1 MQLKEEQRGKYLL
14 IFAAGRLDAS
24 WSDYFRDEILKHIR
38 NGHHYIV
45 LDGTESVFLSS
56 AGIRS
61 ILQVYKELKTGRG
74 SFLIVNATSFVNQ
87 TLKRPVLMCGLGNKF
102 RRICLI
108 RRLLKPTI
116 KPV

>member
-14 IFAAGRLDAS
+14 IFAVGRLDAS

-61 ILQVYKELKTGRG
+61 ILQVYKELKTVQG
-74 SFLIVNATSFVNQ
+74 SFLIVNATSFV
-87 TLKRPVLMCGLGNKF
+87 K
-102 RRICLI
+102 
-108 RRLLKPTI
+108 
-116 KPV
+116 